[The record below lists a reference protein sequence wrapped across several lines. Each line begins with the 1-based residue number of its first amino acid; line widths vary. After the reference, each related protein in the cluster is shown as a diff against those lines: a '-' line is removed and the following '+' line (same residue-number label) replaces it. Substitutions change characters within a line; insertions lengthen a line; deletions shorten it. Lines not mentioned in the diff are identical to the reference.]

1 MNGTGK
7 ISLFLYMV
15 FLFCFSVFSVGQQSY
30 LMNQKVFNR
39 DEINYGKGVAVVQN
53 RFFVVGD
60 NLVSDTCSNFYF
72 AKIDDDTSI
81 TNLRFYGGSSTETV
95 NAVLPLGDT
104 GFLLAG
110 SAASNNGDLSSNFG
124 LGDCWLVRTDT
135 AGNILWQQNYGGS
148 AYDRADAVAKLPEGG
163 FVVTGSTRSAD
174 HQVGFNHGESDL
186 WLFKI
191 DDQGNLLW
199 EKTLGGSDV
208 DNGKAL
214 IVLDDTLLMIFGNTK
229 SDDGDVAVNHGKSD
243 YWLIRF
249 NMKGDTIVWEKT
261 YGDEESDAG
270 SDMIEAHD
278 GGYILAGSSRT
289 GEKGIENNGKND
301 YRVLKVDKNGQII
314 WDHSFGGSMDEIA
327 NDVLTA
333 DGEGYLVSGYTYSQD
348 GDVEGNHGGR
358 DMWIVKLN
366 NDGKM
371 EWQRPLGGMYHEVAY
386 GADVCNDGGYRI
398 TGYAISKSG
407 DVLGHDKRKMDTWTV
422 KLCEENVVK
431 DFVNICDGQS
441 YEWEGDVYDEEGT
454 YEKYYVNRCG
464 FDSIRQLKLRINDYP
479 ESFEIEGEEQPYF
492 GKPFTYSA
500 PLIYQNIYH
509 WFPVNGVVVDTP
521 AFNRIAI
528 AWGGGGTGVLKAV
541 AERPG
546 GCLSDTAFFEV
557 TIVGEAV
564 NDVSKE
570 VVSAGPVPV
579 SDVLTVKGKHIIK
592 AELYGLSGNRM
603 LSADNHNEASGL
615 KLEVSA
621 LPAGVYYLKIKL
633 KHKVVIKKIV
643 KI

>member
-1 MNGTGK
+1 
-7 ISLFLYMV
+7 
-15 FLFCFSVFSVGQQSY
+15 
-30 LMNQKVFNR
+30 
-39 DEINYGKGVAVVQN
+39 
-53 RFFVVGD
+53 
-60 NLVSDTCSNFYF
+60 
-72 AKIDDDTSI
+72 
-81 TNLRFYGGSSTETV
+81 
-95 NAVLPLGDT
+95 
-104 GFLLAG
+104 
-110 SAASNNGDLSSNFG
+110 
-124 LGDCWLVRTDT
+124 
-135 AGNILWQQNYGGS
+135 
-148 AYDRADAVAKLPEGG
+148 
-163 FVVTGSTRSAD
+163 
-174 HQVGFNHGESDL
+174 
-186 WLFKI
+186 
-191 DDQGNLLW
+191 
-199 EKTLGGSDV
+199 
-208 DNGKAL
+208 
-214 IVLDDTLLMIFGNTK
+214 
-229 SDDGDVAVNHGKSD
+229 
-243 YWLIRF
+243 
-249 NMKGDTIVWEKT
+249 
-261 YGDEESDAG
+261 
-270 SDMIEAHD
+270 
-278 GGYILAGSSRT
+278 
-289 GEKGIENNGKND
+289 
-301 YRVLKVDKNGQII
+301 VLKVDKNGQII

-479 ESFEIEGEEQPYF
+479 DSFEIEGEEQPYF
-492 GKPFTYSA
+492 GKPFTYTA

-521 AFNRIAI
+521 AFNQIAI

-570 VVSAGPVPV
+570 AVSVGPVPV
-579 SDVLTVKGKHIIK
+579 TDVLTVKGKHIIK
-592 AELYGLSGNRM
+592 AELFGLSGNRV

-621 LPAGVYYLKIKL
+621 LPAGIYYLRIKL
-633 KHKVVIKKIV
+633 KHNVVIKKIV